1 MIVDLFLVH
10 QLMKRLITP
19 FENWKAFKLGII
31 DAEGNILIHA
41 RDFNKIEQRDAF
53 GKFDLMILN
62 LKKLIMKLPG
72 GKSSLATKAALFYLL
87 KENDGS
93 GEVDEALFEHY
104 IIEMEGGAPST
115 NTAAIPASETKKS
128 KVLKRQKDVL
138 PN

>member
-10 QLMKRLITP
+10 QLLKRLIMP
-19 FENWKAFKLGII
+19 FKDWKAFKLGII
-31 DAEGNILIHA
+31 DEDGNILIHA
-41 RDFNKIEQRDAF
+41 KDFNRIEQRDAF

-72 GKSSLATKAALFYLL
+72 GKSSIATKAAIFYLL
-87 KENDGS
+87 KEDV

-115 NTAAIPASETKKS
+115 NTSAIPASEPKKS
-128 KVLKRQKDVL
+128 KVVKRLKDVL